1 MLLEKEYKIV
11 NGRKVPK
18 RMKDYTLDE
27 LRQKLADYY
36 KTMDR
41 QHGRKPRV
49 TEEDRIFTDDNK
61 EKKRLWN
68 NYRSI
73 ISRHEKIALEKWQ
86 QSLRLQ
92 HTINE

>member
-1 MLLEKEYKIV
+1 MLLEKEYKIID
-11 NGRKVPK
+11 GRKTPK

-49 TEEDRIFTDDNK
+49 TEEDRIFDDDLK

-73 ISRHEKIALEKWQ
+73 ISRHGKIALEKWQ
-86 QSLRLQ
+86 ESMKKQ
-92 HTINE
+92 IVFDE

>member
-11 NGRKVPK
+11 DGHKTPK

-27 LRQKLADYY
+27 LRQKLSDYY

-49 TEEDRIFTDDNK
+49 TEEDRIFSDDMK

-73 ISRHEKIALEKWQ
+73 ISRHEKISLEKWHEA
-86 QSLRLQ
+86 LRTKNQ
-92 HTINE
+92 IEE